1 MKTSERIQYIKNWII
16 EYCRLM
22 PKEPDSLVVGVSG
35 GIDSSVVSA
44 ICSMTEKKTFAVS
57 MPIQQNQ
64 QQHNLSLKHH
74 EWLKNKYKNIET
86 PVIPLD
92 NIFKDFQIT
101 LSNFN
106 NLHGFANL
114 RSRIRMIILYQI
126 AQSNNGIVVGTGNK
140 VEDFGVGFFTK
151 YGDGGVDIA
160 PIADCTKTE
169 IWDMGKDLGILKEI
183 IDAVPT
189 DGLWDDA
196 RTDET
201 QLGLSYKQIEA
212 AMINSS
218 SKYYKKYS
226 KIRKSNLHKM
236 KPVPVCKI
244 RDK

>member
-1 MKTSERIQYIKNWII
+1 MKIFDRIEYIKNWII
-16 EYCRLM
+16 KYCKSM

-244 RDK
+244 RNK

>member
-1 MKTSERIQYIKNWII
+1 MKTPERIQYIKNWII

-74 EWLKNKYKNIET
+74 EWLKNKYNNIET
-86 PVIPLD
+86 PIIQLD

-244 RDK
+244 RNK

>member
-74 EWLKNKYKNIET
+74 GWLKNKYKNIET

-114 RSRIRMIILYQI
+114 RSRIRMVILYQI

>member
-1 MKTSERIQYIKNWII
+1 MKTFERIQYIKNWII

-140 VEDFGVGFFTK
+140 GEDFGVGFFTK

-244 RDK
+244 RNK

>member
-1 MKTSERIQYIKNWII
+1 MKTPERIQYIKNWII

-35 GIDSSVVSA
+35 GIDSSDVSE

-244 RDK
+244 RNK

>member
-1 MKTSERIQYIKNWII
+1 MKTPERIQYIKNWII
-16 EYCRLM
+16 EYSRLM

-114 RSRIRMIILYQI
+114 RSRIRMIIFYQI

-244 RDK
+244 RNK

>member
-1 MKTSERIQYIKNWII
+1 MKTPERIQYIKNWII

-126 AQSNNGIVVGTGNK
+126 DQSNNGIVVGTGNK

-244 RDK
+244 RNK

>member
-1 MKTSERIQYIKNWII
+1 
-16 EYCRLM
+16 
-22 PKEPDSLVVGVSG
+22 
-35 GIDSSVVSA
+35 
-44 ICSMTEKKTFAVS
+44 

-244 RDK
+244 RNK

>member
-1 MKTSERIQYIKNWII
+1 MKTFERIQYIKNWII

-169 IWDMGKDLGILKEI
+169 IWDMGKDLGVLKEI

-244 RDK
+244 RNK

>member
-44 ICSMTEKKTFAVS
+44 ICSMTEKKTFTVS

-64 QQHNLSLKHH
+64 HQHNLSLKHH

-244 RDK
+244 RNK

>member
-1 MKTSERIQYIKNWII
+1 MKTPERIQYIKNWII

-86 PVIPLD
+86 PIIPLD

-244 RDK
+244 RNK

>member
-74 EWLKNKYKNIET
+74 GWLKNKYKNIET

-106 NLHGFANL
+106 NLRGFANL

-169 IWDMGKDLGILKEI
+169 VWDMGKDLGILKEI

-244 RDK
+244 RNK

>member
-1 MKTSERIQYIKNWII
+1 MKTPERIQYIKNWII

-151 YGDGGVDIA
+151 YGDGGIDIA

-169 IWDMGKDLGILKEI
+169 VWEMGRELGILKEI

-244 RDK
+244 RNK

>member
-1 MKTSERIQYIKNWII
+1 MKTPERIQYIKNWII

-169 IWDMGKDLGILKEI
+169 IWDMGKDLGVLKEI

-244 RDK
+244 RNK

>member
-1 MKTSERIQYIKNWII
+1 MKTPERIQYIKNWII

-126 AQSNNGIVVGTGNK
+126 
-140 VEDFGVGFFTK
+140 
-151 YGDGGVDIA
+151 
-160 PIADCTKTE
+160 P
-169 IWDMGKDLGILKEI
+169 
-183 IDAVPT
+183 
-189 DGLWDDA
+189 
-196 RTDET
+196 
-201 QLGLSYKQIEA
+201 
-212 AMINSS
+212 
-218 SKYYKKYS
+218 
-226 KIRKSNLHKM
+226 
-236 KPVPVCKI
+236 
-244 RDK
+244 

>member
-1 MKTSERIQYIKNWII
+1 MKTPERIQYIKNWII
-16 EYCRLM
+16 KYCRLM

-101 LSNFN
+101 LSNFD

-244 RDK
+244 RNK

>member
-114 RSRIRMIILYQI
+114 RSRIRMVILYQI

>member
-1 MKTSERIQYIKNWII
+1 MKTFERIQYIKNWII

-244 RDK
+244 RNK

>member
-1 MKTSERIQYIKNWII
+1 MKTPERIQYIKNWII

-140 VEDFGVGFFTK
+140 VEDFGVLFFTK

-244 RDK
+244 RNK

>member
-1 MKTSERIQYIKNWII
+1 MKTPERIQYIKNWII

-244 RDK
+244 RNK

>member
-244 RDK
+244 RNK

>member
-1 MKTSERIQYIKNWII
+1 MKTPERIQYIKNWII

-151 YGDGGVDIA
+151 YGDGGIDIA

-169 IWDMGKDLGILKEI
+169 VWEMGRELGILKEI
-183 IDAVPT
+183 IDAIPT
-189 DGLWDDA
+189 DGLWNDA
-196 RTDET
+196 RSDEN

-212 AMINSS
+212 AMNNSN
-218 SKYYKKYS
+218 SKYYKKYL
-226 KIRKSNLHKM
+226 KIRTLSLHKM
-236 KPVPVCKI
+236 KPIPVCKI
-244 RDK
+244 KDK

>member
-1 MKTSERIQYIKNWII
+1 MKTPERIQYIKNWII

-57 MPIQQNQ
+57 MPIQKNQ

-244 RDK
+244 RNK